1 MFKSTN
7 GGANWGAINAGLTYK
22 NVIAL
27 AIDPVTP
34 TTLYAGTY
42 VGGVFKSTNGGATWR
57 TADAGLASTT
67 VSALAID
74 SATPATVYA
83 GTNDRGVVV
92 VRQLDK
98 QVYLPFVVRGP

>member
-1 MFKSTN
+1 MP
-7 GGANWGAINAGLTYK
+7 

-34 TTLYAGTY
+34 ATLYAGTY

-83 GTNDRGVVV
+83 GTNVRGVVV

-98 QVYLPFVVRGP
+98 QVYLPFVVRGQ